1 LGESIHNR
9 DSRAFDDRTILSQ
22 RIALV
27 QPFFLFSGIS
37 AGDCADIVSA
47 AHERYFS
54 RRETILRE
62 GDPVQQISLLTSGW
76 VKITQFGQN
85 GSEVILRLSGPG
97 ELLGALGL
105 CSGGTHCSTAQA
117 LQSSKALVWETAI
130 FESTLERFPILRR
143 NIGRILGKCLLDL
156 EDRFREM
163 STKKVAPRLGS
174 QLVRLLNQIGRTV
187 NGDVEISLS
196 REELAQLTGMTL
208 FTVSRLICQWE
219 QLGIVAARRKA
230 VLVRNLPA
238 LIELSET
245 D

>member
-1 LGESIHNR
+1 MK
-9 DSRAFDDRTILSQ
+9 
-22 RIALV
+22 
-27 QPFFLFSGIS
+27 
-37 AGDCADIVSA
+37 VS
-47 AHERYFS
+47 
-54 RRETILRE
+54 
-62 GDPVQQISLLTSGW
+62 
-76 VKITQFGQN
+76 QFGQN

-117 LQSSKALVWETAI
+117 LQSLKHSSGKLRFLSLSWSAFQSCDAI
-130 FESTLERFPILRR
+130 
-143 NIGRILGKCLLDL
+143 LDA
-156 EDRFREM
+156 
-163 STKKVAPRLGS
+163 TKKVAPRLGS

-187 NGDVEISLS
+187 NGGVEISLS

-219 QLGIVAARRKA
+219 QQGIVAARRKA

-238 LIELSET
+238 LIELSEA

>member
-27 QPFFLFSGIS
+27 QPFSLFSGIS
-37 AGDCADIVSA
+37 AGDCADVVSA

-117 LQSSKALVWETAI
+117 LQSSKALVWETAF

-219 QLGIVAARRKA
+219 QQGIVAARRKA

>member
-1 LGESIHNR
+1 
-9 DSRAFDDRTILSQ
+9 
-22 RIALV
+22 
-27 QPFFLFSGIS
+27 
-37 AGDCADIVSA
+37 
-47 AHERYFS
+47 
-54 RRETILRE
+54 
-62 GDPVQQISLLTSGW
+62 
-76 VKITQFGQN
+76 
-85 GSEVILRLSGPG
+85 
-97 ELLGALGL
+97 
-105 CSGGTHCSTAQA
+105 
-117 LQSSKALVWETAI
+117 
-130 FESTLERFPILRR
+130 
-143 NIGRILGKCLLDL
+143 
-156 EDRFREM
+156 M
-163 STKKVAPRLGS
+163 APRLGS